1 MAALAYHLAH
11 SQHDMPNDD
20 SSAKHMWV
28 GIGKQVLTFVIGVIS
43 AAFILGGARQRVN
56 DINSWKAK
64 TEPRIERMDS
74 QGTLSFELFHKEYER
89 TQLRQEEKLK
99 ELEKEIR
106 TIERNKQ

>member
-1 MAALAYHLAH
+1 
-11 SQHDMPNDD
+11 MPNDQ
-20 SSAKHMWV
+20 SHPHSIWV
-28 GIGKQVLTFVIGVIS
+28 GIGKQILSFIVGVIA
-43 AAFILGGARQRVN
+43 AAFVLGSARQRVS
-56 DINSWKAK
+56 DLTAWKTK

-106 TIERNKQ
+106 TLERNKQ